1 MDKIK
6 ELLKTPIDDTNPAL
20 IIFLF
25 VTALLLSATMLF
37 VLVKSLIACIKYN
50 KSNKYKFVNIP
61 NIICFSIVVAYFYY
75 KDYVNS
81 AIQNKIPVL
90 LIYIL
95 AAILA
100 LIPLIRN
107 LINCKFIYALQ
118 YTMWQVAFS
127 LFCIS
132 VVYAIVA
139 LFILVAVFF
148 FGATSATDT
157 KRIRLAS
164 ATGEIVYA
172 TEISTYQLVDDSGNH
187 YYKSGDYFYSDN
199 GDDCNR
205 YWITG

>member
-6 ELLKTPIDDTNPAL
+6 ELLKAPIDNTNPTL

-25 VTALLLSATMLF
+25 VTALLLSAAILF
-37 VLVKSLIACIKYN
+37 LLIKSLIACIKYN

-61 NIICFSIVVAYFYY
+61 NIICFSIVVTYYYY

-81 AIQNKIPVL
+81 TIQNKIPIL

-95 AAILA
+95 TAILV

-107 LINCKFIYALQ
+107 LLNCKFIYALQ
-118 YTMWQVAFS
+118 YTIWQVALS

-132 VVYAIVA
+132 VVYAIMA
-139 LFILVAVFF
+139 LFILAAAFF
-148 FGATSATDT
+148 LGASSATDT

-164 ATGEIVYA
+164 TTGEIVYA
-172 TEISTYQLVDDSGNH
+172 TEISAYQLIDDSGNH

-199 GDDCNR
+199 NNDCNH
-205 YWITG
+205 YWITE